1 MSHCDPNMC
10 VGFLRL
16 DLIPFHIQYIYPKL
30 YLYSLWT
37 GSLTETSFIIMVSFA
52 WICNAVIDITAW
64 FIVRS
69 MEWQRN
75 CIQKSWV
82 LLEQIYIF
90 FFILASSFVLMLS
103 VSGTHSSLL
112 LSLPTHTH
120 RYTLVCMDGLFMN
133 CVYAHT
139 NRCIRLS
146 VVDTSFFVCLFS
158 V

>member
-1 MSHCDPNMC
+1 M
-10 VGFLRL
+10 
-16 DLIPFHIQYIYPKL
+16 
-30 YLYSLWT
+30 
-37 GSLTETSFIIMVSFA
+37 
-52 WICNAVIDITAW
+52 
-64 FIVRS
+64 
-69 MEWQRN
+69 
-75 CIQKSWV
+75 

-112 LSLPTHTH
+112 LYLPTRTH

-146 VVDTSFFVCLFS
+146 VVDTSFLFVCFLFRGVENDKPTGCTVCVVNLLPKS
-158 V
+158 QMFGKI